1 MTLLYLLLFL
11 LLPAC
16 VSQTVTG
23 KDGSPGANCS
33 VQQIT
38 NGAIITCPDSTAVV
52 SPAGSQYNVQ
62 EIVDPCG
69 DGPGFDE
76 VILRLANGQ
85 LLAHFSSG
93 GLQFLSLIPDGNY
106 VTTDQQ
112 ACQFTVS
119 NGIVV
124 P

>member
-1 MTLLYLLLFL
+1 MSRLFLLLFL
-11 LLPAC
+11 FLSAC
-16 VSQTVTG
+16 GAQTVTG

-33 VQQIT
+33 VQQIS
-38 NGAIITCPDSTAVV
+38 NGAIITCPGSTAVV
-52 SPAGSQYNVQ
+52 SPAGAQYNVT
-62 EIVDPCG
+62 EIIDPCG

-76 VILRLANGQ
+76 IILKLANGQ

-112 ACQFTVS
+112 ACQFSVS